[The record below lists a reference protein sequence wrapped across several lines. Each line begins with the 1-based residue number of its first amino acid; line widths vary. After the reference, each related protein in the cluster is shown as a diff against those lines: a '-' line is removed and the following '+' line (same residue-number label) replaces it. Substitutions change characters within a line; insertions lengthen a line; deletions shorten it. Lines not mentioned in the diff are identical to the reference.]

1 MIERSFYFQ
10 HDEKN
15 HLTIN
20 AGRIDLLSMNASSD
34 KTATGKEPRNR
45 VALRLIQTAAD
56 AFVTWEQ
63 CAGRSKAEACMA
75 GVDRATEALAAMGGT
90 MPDRETLRV
99 IGRYN
104 GDGEI

>member
-1 MIERSFYFQ
+1 M
-10 HDEKN
+10 
-15 HLTIN
+15 
-20 AGRIDLLSMNASSD
+20 LSMNASSD

-45 VALRLIQTAAD
+45 VALRLIQSAAD
-56 AFVTWEQ
+56 AVVTYEN
-63 CAGRSKAEACMA
+63 CAGLSKADACWE
-75 GVDRATEALAAMGGT
+75 GLQRATKALEAMGGT

>member
-1 MIERSFYFQ
+1 MENTIE
-10 HDEKN
+10 N
-15 HLTIN
+15 T
-20 AGRIDLLSMNASSD
+20 
-34 KTATGKEPRNR
+34 TGKEPQNR
-45 VALRLIQTAAD
+45 VVLRLIQSAAD

-75 GVDRATEALAAMGGT
+75 GVDRATADLAAMGGT
-90 MPDRETLRV
+90 MPNRETLRI